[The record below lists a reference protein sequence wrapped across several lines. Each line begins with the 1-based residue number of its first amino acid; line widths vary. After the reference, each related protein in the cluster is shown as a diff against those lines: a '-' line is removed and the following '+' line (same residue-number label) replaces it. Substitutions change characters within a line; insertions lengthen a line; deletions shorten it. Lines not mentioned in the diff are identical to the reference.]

1 MCSITQQIES
11 IDTFAAYGVFLA
23 RLKLAQGDVSGA
35 VAALAEAEAFA
46 RQHNFLFRMPD
57 VAAAQVLTLLRQ
69 GNLTAAAQL
78 VEQHDLPLSQ
88 ARVHLAQGDTHGAL
102 ALLQPLRQQ
111 MEAKGW
117 HDERLKIMIVQAL
130 VLQAQGETDAA
141 VQLLGEALALA
152 EPNGFIRI
160 FVDEGLPMAQLLSET
175 AVRGIMPSYCE
186 KLLAVFATEGHPVET
201 ETSPAPAQSLV
212 DPLTKREME
221 ILSLIATGL
230 KNKEIAATLFVSV
243 NTVHYHTKNLY
254 SKLGVNSRTQAIT
267 RAKALNLL
275 A

>member
-1 MCSITQQIES
+1 
-11 IDTFAAYGVFLA
+11 
-23 RLKLAQGDVSGA
+23 
-35 VAALAEAEAFA
+35 
-46 RQHNFLFRMPD
+46 
-57 VAAAQVLTLLRQ
+57 LT
-69 GNLTAAAQL
+69 
-78 VEQHDLPLSQ
+78 
-88 ARVHLAQGDTHGAL
+88 
-102 ALLQPLRQQ
+102 
-111 MEAKGW
+111 
-117 HDERLKIMIVQAL
+117 
-130 VLQAQGETDAA
+130 
-141 VQLLGEALALA
+141 

-160 FVDEGLPMAQLLSET
+160 FVDEGLPMAHLLSET

-186 KLLAVFATEGHPVET
+186 KLIAAFAAEGHKIEI

-254 SKLGVNSRTQAIT
+254 SKLGVHSRTQAIT
-267 RAKALNLL
+267 RANELNLL